1 MADPSGNLSYGT
13 DKSRGRTSGAS
24 SSVSGSKTYSFL
36 NPMQLQNQKGNINAF
51 NRFRNNGME
60 QYRGYGDAMN
70 REAFAGLQGVAEMGQ
85 QYGQNQMTRASQY
98 GARSQQGFDQ
108 LRQYAMGQNPMLNN
122 QIQQFG
128 QDIGQNLNR
137 NIMPGINAGFQNA
150 GQRGSS
156 RQGIAQGLA
165 AQGALQQFQRGATE
179 LRSNAYNQGLDASK
193 AMTGLGLQGY
203 GTAGGLGAQMMGQSA
218 NAYGQMAPF
227 AQNVAD
233 IQQFAYNAQFT
244 PFQVGAEVIGDPT
257 ALSRSQSWARS
268 NSNNMGFTRSGGEN
282 YGLGF

>member
-1 MADPSGNLSYGT
+1 MDLSGGSIGYG
-13 DKSRGRTSGAS
+13 SQSGRGRTTQRS
-24 SSVSGSKTYSFL
+24 SSRSQSGTTQYL
-36 NPMQLQNQKGNINAF
+36 APRQLEAQMRNVNQFQNAQF
-51 NRFRNNGME
+51 DP
-60 QYRGYGDAMN
+60 YRGYGDAMN
-70 REAFAGLQGVAEMGQ
+70 REAFAGLQGAGEMGQ
-85 QYGQNQMTRASQY
+85 QYGQNQMMRAAQY
-98 GARSQQGFDQ
+98 GARSQQGFHR
-108 LRQYAMGQNPMLNN
+108 LAQYATGNNPMLQN
-122 QIQQFG
+122 QIGQLG

-165 AQGALQQFQRGATE
+165 AQGAQQQFQRGATE

-193 AMTGLGLQGY
+193 AMTGYGVQGY

-218 NAYGQMAPF
+218 DAYGQMAPL

-233 IQQFAYNAQFT
+233 IQQFAYQSQFQ

-257 ALSRSQSWARS
+257 TLSRSRS
-268 NSNNMGFTRSGGEN
+268 RAWQRSGSDSFNRSSGKD
-282 YGLGF
+282 YSLGF